1 MSRSQASLIEREGI
15 DLANGTAAGAVASFR
30 HIARGLNMTQL
41 RRDAAYI
48 RTKSHER
55 SAGAHAAQLSQLD
68 EQVLQLLSTAH
79 TVKSAAKTLSRPS
92 ETSAGGLEDQVA
104 ESMQRLLQ
112 AERIQL
118 SPDS

>member
-1 MSRSQASLIEREGI
+1 
-15 DLANGTAAGAVASFR
+15 
-30 HIARGLNMTQL
+30 MTQL

-48 RTKSHER
+48 RTESHER
-55 SAGAHAAQLSQLD
+55 TAAAGAMQLSPFD
-68 EQVLQLLSTAH
+68 EQVCQLLDTAH
-79 TVKSAAKTLSRPS
+79 TVASAAKTLSKPS
-92 ETSAGGLEDQVA
+92 DTPSTQWENRVA

>member
-1 MSRSQASLIEREGI
+1 
-15 DLANGTAAGAVASFR
+15 
-30 HIARGLNMTQL
+30 MTQL

-48 RTKSHER
+48 QTKSHER
-55 SAGAHAAQLSQLD
+55 TPAAAAPPLGQFD
-68 EQVLQLLSTAH
+68 EQVLKLLSTAH
-79 TVKSAAKTLSRPS
+79 TVTTAAKTLSRPS
-92 ETSAGGLEDQVA
+92 DGSVDLEDRVA

>member
-1 MSRSQASLIEREGI
+1 
-15 DLANGTAAGAVASFR
+15 
-30 HIARGLNMTQL
+30 MTQL

-48 RTKSHER
+48 RTTSHER
-55 SAGAHAAQLSQLD
+55 TAAANAAQLSQFD
-68 EQVLQLLSTAH
+68 EQVFHVLSTAH
-79 TVKSAAKTLSRPS
+79 TVKSAASTLSRPS
-92 ETSAGGLEDQVA
+92 DTSPDRLEDRVA

>member
-1 MSRSQASLIEREGI
+1 
-15 DLANGTAAGAVASFR
+15 
-30 HIARGLNMTQL
+30 MTQL

-55 SAGAHAAQLSQLD
+55 STGAHAAQLSQFD

-92 ETSAGGLEDQVA
+92 DVSGDQMEDRVA

>member
-1 MSRSQASLIEREGI
+1 
-15 DLANGTAAGAVASFR
+15 
-30 HIARGLNMTQL
+30 MTQL

-48 RTKSHER
+48 RTKPHER
-55 SAGAHAAQLSQLD
+55 MTGSHAHFSQLD
-68 EQVLQLLSTAH
+68 EEVFQLLGTAH

-92 ETSAGGLEDQVA
+92 DVSVDEIENRVA
-104 ESMQRLLQ
+104 QSMQRLLQ

>member
-1 MSRSQASLIEREGI
+1 
-15 DLANGTAAGAVASFR
+15 
-30 HIARGLNMTQL
+30 MTQL

-48 RTKSHER
+48 RTRSHER
-55 SAGAHAAQLSQLD
+55 SAGAGAPQLGQFD
-68 EQVLQLLSTAH
+68 ERICQLLSSAH
-79 TVKSAAKTLSRPS
+79 TVTSAAKAISRPS
-92 ETSAGGLEDQVA
+92 DVALDELENRVA

>member
-1 MSRSQASLIEREGI
+1 
-15 DLANGTAAGAVASFR
+15 
-30 HIARGLNMTQL
+30 MTQL

-55 SAGAHAAQLSQLD
+55 TTNAHAAHLSQFD
-68 EQVLQLLSTAH
+68 DQVIKLLSTAH
-79 TVKSAAKTLSRPS
+79 TVKSAAKTLSRPTDVS
-92 ETSAGGLEDQVA
+92 ADEMETRVA

>member
-1 MSRSQASLIEREGI
+1 
-15 DLANGTAAGAVASFR
+15 
-30 HIARGLNMTQL
+30 MTQL

-48 RTKSHER
+48 RTQSHER
-55 SAGAHAAQLSQLD
+55 TAGGHAQLTQFD
-68 EQVLQLLSTAH
+68 DQVLQLLSTAH
-79 TVKSAAKTLSRPS
+79 TVKSAAKTLSRPAEVS
-92 ETSAGGLEDQVA
+92 ADTLETRVA

>member
-1 MSRSQASLIEREGI
+1 
-15 DLANGTAAGAVASFR
+15 
-30 HIARGLNMTQL
+30 MTQL

-55 SAGAHAAQLSQLD
+55 TTGAHAAQLSQFD
-68 EQVLQLLSTAH
+68 EQLFQLLSTAH

-92 ETSAGGLEDQVA
+92 EVPVDEMEKRVA
-104 ESMQRLLQ
+104 DSMQRLLQ
-112 AERIQL
+112 AERIHL

>member
-1 MSRSQASLIEREGI
+1 
-15 DLANGTAAGAVASFR
+15 
-30 HIARGLNMTQL
+30 MTQL
-41 RRDAAYI
+41 RTDAAYI

-55 SAGAHAAQLSQLD
+55 TAGAHATQLSQFD

-79 TVKSAAKTLSRPS
+79 TVKSAAKTLSRPTEVS
-92 ETSAGGLEDQVA
+92 VDEMETRVA
-104 ESMQRLLQ
+104 DSMQRLLR

>member
-1 MSRSQASLIEREGI
+1 
-15 DLANGTAAGAVASFR
+15 
-30 HIARGLNMTQL
+30 MTQL

-55 SAGAHAAQLSQLD
+55 TADAHAAQLSQFD

-92 ETSAGGLEDQVA
+92 DASGDEMEHRVA

>member
-1 MSRSQASLIEREGI
+1 
-15 DLANGTAAGAVASFR
+15 
-30 HIARGLNMTQL
+30 MTQL
-41 RRDAAYI
+41 RRDAAYV

-55 SAGAHAAQLSQLD
+55 AADAPATPLSQFD
-68 EQVLQLLSTAH
+68 EQVFQLLSTAH
-79 TVKSAAKTLSRPS
+79 TVTSAAKTLSRPS
-92 ETSAGGLEDQVA
+92 DGPVDEMENRVA

>member
-1 MSRSQASLIEREGI
+1 
-15 DLANGTAAGAVASFR
+15 VASFR
-30 HIARGLNMTQL
+30 HIVREDLPMTQL

-48 RTKSHER
+48 RTQSHER
-55 SAGAHAAQLSQLD
+55 TRAAQAMQFGQFD
-68 EQVLQLLSTAH
+68 EQIIQLLGTAH

-92 ETSAGGLEDQVA
+92 DVSSEQMEDRVA

>member
-1 MSRSQASLIEREGI
+1 
-15 DLANGTAAGAVASFR
+15 
-30 HIARGLNMTQL
+30 MTQL

-55 SAGAHAAQLSQLD
+55 TTAAPAAQLSAFD
-68 EQVLQLLSTAH
+68 EQVFQVLSTAH

-92 ETSAGGLEDQVA
+92 DSSGDLENRVA

>member
-1 MSRSQASLIEREGI
+1 M
-15 DLANGTAAGAVASFR
+15 T
-30 HIARGLNMTQL
+30 TQL

-55 SAGAHAAQLSQLD
+55 TAGAHAAQLSQFD
-68 EQVLQLLSTAH
+68 EQVLQLLGTAH
-79 TVKSAAKTLSRPS
+79 TVTSAAKTLSRPTDVS
-92 ETSAGGLEDQVA
+92 VEEMERRVA
-104 ESMQRLLQ
+104 DSMQRLLQ